1 MFRILIV
8 EDDTE
13 LCQLFSHVL
22 EKNGYHTRM
31 VSNGQEALDALAE
44 EYVDLIISDI
54 MMPVMDGYELVR
66 SLRKKSVMTPV
77 LMITARDA
85 FDDMRLG
92 FLSGTDDYMVK
103 PINVSEM
110 VLRVGALLIATL
122 LTALLENLLHE
133 AIEVHP
139 LVWLLLFGTTIGLT
153 AATVVNVL
161 LLRPVVRLSRA
172 MKQVASG
179 NFSVRLTTNSVINEI
194 ADSYDSF
201 NRMVEALG
209 ETETLQTDFVSN
221 VSHEIK
227 TPVSAIEGYTT
238 LLQSTDVS
246 PEQAGYIER
255 ILLNTRRLS
264 TLVGNILLLSKVSNH
279 TMPMKQTCYRLDEQ
293 IRQAIVLLEAQWS
306 PKQLDFDADLAE
318 VTWRGPETL
327 MLHVWT
333 NLLSNAVKFSPQH
346 GLIAVTLKQT
356 DGRFEIA
363 ITDQGPG
370 IPPEEQERIY
380 RRFYQV
386 DSSHQQEG
394 NGLGLALC
402 KQILDDCGGT
412 IRVKNQSPCGCRFIV
427 TLPEKI
433 AGEEA
438 KQEEAHGTGK

>member
-1 MFRILIV
+1 MKQQEKGRGKLDIRVLFTLAAIAEIL
-8 EDDTE
+8 
-13 LCQLFSHVL
+13 
-22 EKNGYHTRM
+22 
-31 VSNGQEALDALAE
+31 
-44 EYVDLIISDI
+44 
-54 MMPVMDGYELVR
+54 
-66 SLRKKSVMTPV
+66 
-77 LMITARDA
+77 
-85 FDDMRLG
+85 
-92 FLSGTDDYMVK
+92 GT
-103 PINVSEM
+103 
-110 VLRVGALLIATL
+110 LLIATL

-179 NFSVRLTTNSVINEI
+179 NFAVRLTTNSVINEI

-246 PEQAGYIER
+246 PEQVGYIER

-333 NLLSNAVKFSPQH
+333 NLISNAVKFSPQH

-356 DGRFEIA
+356 DGRFE
-363 ITDQGPG
+363 TLMLGLRMTRG
-370 IPPEEQERIY
+370 VSESEFQERHGVSLDALY
-380 RRFYQV
+380 GEKLRKFEHEGLLQHKTDRWSLTRRGMDVQNAV
-386 DSSHQQEG
+386 LVE
-394 NGLGLALC
+394 LM
-402 KQILDDCGGT
+402 DD
-412 IRVKNQSPCGCRFIV
+412 
-427 TLPEKI
+427 
-433 AGEEA
+433 
-438 KQEEAHGTGK
+438 

>member
-1 MFRILIV
+1 MKRQEKGRGKLDIRVLFTLAAIAEIL
-8 EDDTE
+8 
-13 LCQLFSHVL
+13 
-22 EKNGYHTRM
+22 
-31 VSNGQEALDALAE
+31 
-44 EYVDLIISDI
+44 
-54 MMPVMDGYELVR
+54 
-66 SLRKKSVMTPV
+66 
-77 LMITARDA
+77 
-85 FDDMRLG
+85 
-92 FLSGTDDYMVK
+92 GT
-103 PINVSEM
+103 
-110 VLRVGALLIATL
+110 LLIATL

-133 AIEVHP
+133 TIEVHP

-179 NFSVRLTTNSVINEI
+179 NFAVRLTTNSVINEI

-333 NLLSNAVKFSPQH
+333 NLISNAVKFSPQR
-346 GLIAVTLKQT
+346 GLIAVGLKQT
-356 DGRFEIA
+356 DGRFE
-363 ITDQGPG
+363 TLMLGLRMTCG
-370 IPPEEQERIY
+370 VSESEFQERHGVSLDALY
-380 RRFYQV
+380 GERLRKFEHEGLLQHKTDRWSLTRRGMDVQ
-386 DSSHQQEG
+386 
-394 NGLGLALC
+394 NA
-402 KQILDDCGGT
+402 ILVELMDD
-412 IRVKNQSPCGCRFIV
+412 
-427 TLPEKI
+427 
-433 AGEEA
+433 
-438 KQEEAHGTGK
+438 

>member
-1 MFRILIV
+1 MKPQEKGRGKLDIRVLFTLAAIAEIL
-8 EDDTE
+8 
-13 LCQLFSHVL
+13 
-22 EKNGYHTRM
+22 
-31 VSNGQEALDALAE
+31 
-44 EYVDLIISDI
+44 
-54 MMPVMDGYELVR
+54 
-66 SLRKKSVMTPV
+66 
-77 LMITARDA
+77 
-85 FDDMRLG
+85 
-92 FLSGTDDYMVK
+92 GT
-103 PINVSEM
+103 
-110 VLRVGALLIATL
+110 LLIATL

-133 AIEVHP
+133 TIEVHP

-179 NFSVRLTTNSVINEI
+179 NFAVRLTTNSVINEI

-221 VSHEIK
+221 VSHEVK

-333 NLLSNAVKFSPQH
+333 NLISNAVKFSPQR
-346 GLIAVTLKQT
+346 GLIAVALKQT
-356 DGRFEIA
+356 DGRFE
-363 ITDQGPG
+363 TLMLGLRMTCG
-370 IPPEEQERIY
+370 VSESEFQERHGVSLDTLY
-380 RRFYQV
+380 GEKLRKFEHEGLLQHKTDRWSLTRRGMDVQNAV
-386 DSSHQQEG
+386 LVE
-394 NGLGLALC
+394 LM
-402 KQILDDCGGT
+402 DD
-412 IRVKNQSPCGCRFIV
+412 
-427 TLPEKI
+427 
-433 AGEEA
+433 
-438 KQEEAHGTGK
+438 

>member
-1 MFRILIV
+1 MKRQEKGRGKLDIRVLFTLAAIAEIL
-8 EDDTE
+8 
-13 LCQLFSHVL
+13 
-22 EKNGYHTRM
+22 
-31 VSNGQEALDALAE
+31 
-44 EYVDLIISDI
+44 
-54 MMPVMDGYELVR
+54 
-66 SLRKKSVMTPV
+66 
-77 LMITARDA
+77 
-85 FDDMRLG
+85 
-92 FLSGTDDYMVK
+92 GT
-103 PINVSEM
+103 
-110 VLRVGALLIATL
+110 LLIATL

-179 NFSVRLTTNSVINEI
+179 NFAVRLTTNSVINEI

-264 TLVGNILLLSKVSNH
+264 TL
-279 TMPMKQTCYRLDEQ
+279 KQTCYRLDEQ

-333 NLLSNAVKFSPQH
+333 NLLSNAVKFSPQR
-346 GLIAVTLKQT
+346 GLIAVALKQT

-427 TLPEKI
+427 TLPEKMT
-433 AGEEA
+433 GEEA
-438 KQEEAHGTGK
+438 KQEETHGTGK

>member
-1 MFRILIV
+1 
-8 EDDTE
+8 
-13 LCQLFSHVL
+13 
-22 EKNGYHTRM
+22 
-31 VSNGQEALDALAE
+31 
-44 EYVDLIISDI
+44 
-54 MMPVMDGYELVR
+54 
-66 SLRKKSVMTPV
+66 
-77 LMITARDA
+77 
-85 FDDMRLG
+85 
-92 FLSGTDDYMVK
+92 
-103 PINVSEM
+103 
-110 VLRVGALLIATL
+110 
-122 LTALLENLLHE
+122 
-133 AIEVHP
+133 
-139 LVWLLLFGTTIGLT
+139 
-153 AATVVNVL
+153 
-161 LLRPVVRLSRA
+161 

-333 NLLSNAVKFSPQH
+333 NLISNAVKFSPQH
-346 GLIAVTLKQT
+346 GLIAVALKQT
-356 DGRFEIA
+356 DGRFE
-363 ITDQGPG
+363 TLMLGLRMTCG
-370 IPPEEQERIY
+370 VSESEFQERHGVSLDALY
-380 RRFYQV
+380 GEKLRKFEHEGLLQHKTDRWSLTRRGMDVQ
-386 DSSHQQEG
+386 
-394 NGLGLALC
+394 NA
-402 KQILDDCGGT
+402 ILVELMD
-412 IRVKNQSPCGCRFIV
+412 N
-427 TLPEKI
+427 
-433 AGEEA
+433 
-438 KQEEAHGTGK
+438 

>member
-1 MFRILIV
+1 MKQQEKGRGKLDIRVLFTLAAIAEIL
-8 EDDTE
+8 
-13 LCQLFSHVL
+13 
-22 EKNGYHTRM
+22 
-31 VSNGQEALDALAE
+31 
-44 EYVDLIISDI
+44 
-54 MMPVMDGYELVR
+54 
-66 SLRKKSVMTPV
+66 
-77 LMITARDA
+77 
-85 FDDMRLG
+85 
-92 FLSGTDDYMVK
+92 GT
-103 PINVSEM
+103 
-110 VLRVGALLIATL
+110 LLIATL

-179 NFSVRLTTNSVINEI
+179 NFAVRLTTNSVINEI

-246 PEQAGYIER
+246 P
-255 ILLNTRRLS
+255 
-264 TLVGNILLLSKVSNH
+264 
-279 TMPMKQTCYRLDEQ
+279 KQTCYRFDEQ

-333 NLLSNAVKFSPQH
+333 NLLSNAVKFSPQR
-346 GLIAVTLKQT
+346 GLIAVALKQT

-412 IRVKNQSPCGCRFIV
+412 IRVENQLPCGCRFIV
-427 TLPEKI
+427 TLPEKMT
-433 AGEEA
+433 GEEA

>member
-1 MFRILIV
+1 MKRQEKGRGKLDIRVLFTLAAIAEIL
-8 EDDTE
+8 
-13 LCQLFSHVL
+13 
-22 EKNGYHTRM
+22 
-31 VSNGQEALDALAE
+31 
-44 EYVDLIISDI
+44 
-54 MMPVMDGYELVR
+54 
-66 SLRKKSVMTPV
+66 
-77 LMITARDA
+77 
-85 FDDMRLG
+85 
-92 FLSGTDDYMVK
+92 GT
-103 PINVSEM
+103 
-110 VLRVGALLIATL
+110 LLIATL

-133 AIEVHP
+133 TIEVHP

-179 NFSVRLTTNSVINEI
+179 NFAVRLTTNSVINEI

-279 TMPMKQTCYRLDEQ
+279 AMPMKRTCYRLDEQ

-333 NLLSNAVKFSPQH
+333 NLISNAVKFSPQR
-346 GLIAVTLKQT
+346 GLIAVALKQT
-356 DGRFEIA
+356 DGRFVN
-363 ITDQGPG
+363 
-370 IPPEEQERIY
+370 PPEQPKQPNQRKRIAVICAAVVIIVAAVVGIVLPMLPKAQAQIELSY
-380 RRFYQV
+380 PPENAYMMKEDGGFVGWQIHFYSTNVSDVPFTPTYAQAKWYLGDKLSGSSPAV
-386 DSSHQQEG
+386 DYNYMRNWMESDALVKGETPLDLYYGTDRQNVDRGVFIISG
-394 NGLGLALC
+394 TDANGHELKFSISIDL
-402 KQILDDCGGT
+402 IHEF
-412 IRVKNQSPCGCRFIV
+412 P
-427 TLPEKI
+427 PES
-433 AGEEA
+433 EN
-438 KQEEAHGTGK
+438 

>member
-1 MFRILIV
+1 MKRQEKGRGKLDIRVLFTLAAIAEIL
-8 EDDTE
+8 
-13 LCQLFSHVL
+13 
-22 EKNGYHTRM
+22 
-31 VSNGQEALDALAE
+31 
-44 EYVDLIISDI
+44 
-54 MMPVMDGYELVR
+54 
-66 SLRKKSVMTPV
+66 
-77 LMITARDA
+77 
-85 FDDMRLG
+85 
-92 FLSGTDDYMVK
+92 GT
-103 PINVSEM
+103 
-110 VLRVGALLIATL
+110 LLIATL

-356 DGRFEIA
+356 DGRFE
-363 ITDQGPG
+363 TLMLGLRMTRG
-370 IPPEEQERIY
+370 VSESEFQERHGVSLDALY
-380 RRFYQV
+380 GEKLRKFEHEGLLQHKTDRWSLTRRGMDVQ
-386 DSSHQQEG
+386 
-394 NGLGLALC
+394 NA
-402 KQILDDCGGT
+402 ILVELMDD
-412 IRVKNQSPCGCRFIV
+412 
-427 TLPEKI
+427 
-433 AGEEA
+433 
-438 KQEEAHGTGK
+438 

>member
-1 MFRILIV
+1 MKRQEKGRGKLDIRVLFTLAAIAEIL
-8 EDDTE
+8 
-13 LCQLFSHVL
+13 
-22 EKNGYHTRM
+22 
-31 VSNGQEALDALAE
+31 
-44 EYVDLIISDI
+44 
-54 MMPVMDGYELVR
+54 
-66 SLRKKSVMTPV
+66 
-77 LMITARDA
+77 
-85 FDDMRLG
+85 
-92 FLSGTDDYMVK
+92 GT
-103 PINVSEM
+103 
-110 VLRVGALLIATL
+110 LLIATL

-153 AATVVNVL
+153 AATVVNML

-179 NFSVRLTTNSVINEI
+179 NFAVRLTTNSVINEI

-333 NLLSNAVKFSPQH
+333 NLISNAVKFSPQR
-346 GLIAVTLKQT
+346 GLIAV
-356 DGRFEIA
+356 A
-363 ITDQGPG
+363 
-370 IPPEEQERIY
+370 PPEEQERIY

-412 IRVKNQSPCGCRFIV
+412 IREENQSPCGCRFIV
-427 TLPEKI
+427 TLPEKMT
-433 AGEEA
+433 GEEA
-438 KQEEAHGTGK
+438 KQEETHGTGK

>member
-1 MFRILIV
+1 MKRQEKGRGKLDIRVLFTLAAIAEIL
-8 EDDTE
+8 
-13 LCQLFSHVL
+13 
-22 EKNGYHTRM
+22 
-31 VSNGQEALDALAE
+31 
-44 EYVDLIISDI
+44 
-54 MMPVMDGYELVR
+54 
-66 SLRKKSVMTPV
+66 
-77 LMITARDA
+77 
-85 FDDMRLG
+85 
-92 FLSGTDDYMVK
+92 GT
-103 PINVSEM
+103 
-110 VLRVGALLIATL
+110 LLIATL

-356 DGRFEIA
+356 DGRFETLMLGLRMTCGVCE
-363 ITDQGPG
+363 TDF
-370 IPPEEQERIY
+370 QERHGVSLDALY
-380 RRFYQV
+380 GEKLRKFEHEGLLQHKTDRWSLTRRGMDVQNAV
-386 DSSHQQEG
+386 LVE
-394 NGLGLALC
+394 LM
-402 KQILDDCGGT
+402 DD
-412 IRVKNQSPCGCRFIV
+412 
-427 TLPEKI
+427 
-433 AGEEA
+433 
-438 KQEEAHGTGK
+438 

>member
-1 MFRILIV
+1 MKQQEKGRGKLDIRVLFTLAAIAEIL
-8 EDDTE
+8 
-13 LCQLFSHVL
+13 
-22 EKNGYHTRM
+22 
-31 VSNGQEALDALAE
+31 
-44 EYVDLIISDI
+44 
-54 MMPVMDGYELVR
+54 
-66 SLRKKSVMTPV
+66 
-77 LMITARDA
+77 
-85 FDDMRLG
+85 
-92 FLSGTDDYMVK
+92 GT
-103 PINVSEM
+103 
-110 VLRVGALLIATL
+110 LLIATL

-179 NFSVRLTTNSVINEI
+179 NFAVRLTTNSVINEI

-333 NLLSNAVKFSPQH
+333 NLISNAVKFSLQR
-346 GLIAVTLKQT
+346 GLIAVALKQT
-356 DGRFEIA
+356 DGRFE
-363 ITDQGPG
+363 TLMLGLRMTRG
-370 IPPEEQERIY
+370 VSESEFQERHGVSLDALY
-380 RRFYQV
+380 GEKLRKFEHEGLLQRKTDRWSLTRRGMDVQ
-386 DSSHQQEG
+386 
-394 NGLGLALC
+394 NA
-402 KQILDDCGGT
+402 ILVELMDD
-412 IRVKNQSPCGCRFIV
+412 
-427 TLPEKI
+427 
-433 AGEEA
+433 
-438 KQEEAHGTGK
+438 

>member
-1 MFRILIV
+1 MKRQEKGRGKLDIRVLFTLAAIAEIL
-8 EDDTE
+8 
-13 LCQLFSHVL
+13 
-22 EKNGYHTRM
+22 
-31 VSNGQEALDALAE
+31 
-44 EYVDLIISDI
+44 
-54 MMPVMDGYELVR
+54 
-66 SLRKKSVMTPV
+66 
-77 LMITARDA
+77 
-85 FDDMRLG
+85 
-92 FLSGTDDYMVK
+92 GT
-103 PINVSEM
+103 
-110 VLRVGALLIATL
+110 LLIATL

-179 NFSVRLTTNSVINEI
+179 NFAVRLTTNSVINEI

-333 NLLSNAVKFSPQH
+333 NLISNAVKFSPQR
-346 GLIAVTLKQT
+346 GLIAVALKQT

-412 IRVKNQSPCGCRFIV
+412 IRVENQSPCGCRFIV
-427 TLPEKI
+427 TLPEEMT
-433 AGEEA
+433 GEEA